1 MLAYGEREAKVVA
14 PPSLCDSAVTSCFWW
29 PPGFSPKAF
38 LVRISSLQPLSC
50 LPAIN
55 SSPCSEI
62 ALQFPFSICQQ
73 PHTPMDQHPNSGYV
87 GPWQGLSVWFS
98 LPSDYHR
105 SAALPSNRHNFF
117 PSVPTDFLG
126 WRNLSPASAP
136 LPWGAGLVLL
146 ALLLLPS
153 FFHPTH
159 SPDLPPEK
167 SVCRSRI
174 NSYNWTWNNRLVPN
188 WERSMPR
195 LYVVT
200 LLI

>member
-38 LVRISSLQPLSC
+38 LVRISSLHPLSC

-98 LPSDYHR
+98 FPSDYHR
-105 SAALPSNRHNFF
+105 SAALPSNRLNFF
-117 PSVPTDFLG
+117 PSVPTDFPG
-126 WRNLSPASAP
+126 WRNLSLLQP
-136 LPWGAGLVLL
+136 LYPGVQVWSFLL
-146 ALLLLPS
+146 SSFSLLSFILPS
-153 FFHPTH
+153 HLTCLLKNMYAGQESTVTTGHGTTDWFQIGKGVHQ
-159 SPDLPPEK
+159 S
-167 SVCRSRI
+167 
-174 NSYNWTWNNRLVPN
+174 
-188 WERSMPR
+188 
-195 LYVVT
+195 LYIVT